1 MRDVHFLL
9 DEVSEQDKKEIKD
22 IIKKI
27 KTKTQKTPKEVAFL
41 RKFTLSLM
49 KQYMIKKSI
58 PTIQS
63 SQLKKVIETKSV
75 VPKSV
80 ILMSRTA
87 EIPEQIQIIHKIPS
101 NDIPEPVRLTETKNE
116 ILAPAPEP
124 LRLVDLHQAAPSPQV
139 PIPTPNKAMT
149 DAIKK
154 ELSIPIPTPIS
165 SN

>member
-22 IIKKI
+22 IIRKI
-27 KTKTQKTPKEVAFL
+27 KTRTQKTPKEVAFL

-58 PTIQS
+58 PTTQP
-63 SQLKKVIETKSV
+63 SQLRKVKETQSV
-75 VPKSV
+75 VPKSI
-80 ILMSRTA
+80 ILMPRTA

-101 NDIPEPVRLTETKNE
+101 NDIPEPVRLTETKSE
-116 ILAPAPEP
+116 TLAPAPEP
-124 LRLVDLHQAAPSPQV
+124 LRLVDLHRSAPSPQV
-139 PIPTPNKAMT
+139 PIPNKAMT

-154 ELSIPIPTPIS
+154 ELSIPVPTPLKPD
-165 SN
+165 